1 MAGLVYDPAGPRAG
15 RVQHDSEDR
24 SLVRAVLAGEPDARA
39 RFVRRA
45 ADTVWACC
53 RRLTGDDAS
62 ARAGFEAAMAAIQAD
77 NFACLW
83 AFSGRSRLD
92 TFLALV
98 VRDLLGRDVLRRVAE
113 NSAKGWPA
121 FEALFGSELRRL
133 VQRRLPGPVW
143 AETRQD
149 AYQEICAGL
158 LAANSRRLNAY
169 QGHGSPAGF
178 VLHLADR
185 LLVDFIRSFRARRR
199 LPSTIARLEP
209 LDQELFQLIWWR
221 GMTVEAAGMVLEQQ
235 REGVGRAELSAA
247 LARVHRAVPA
257 DYHPEVRQMA
267 LAEAP
272 EIPSAALSP
281 EAAILAGEE
290 SVALANA
297 TQAIRE
303 LAPGLA
309 AAERLYLRLLLTGAD
324 DLSPRKIARLMQ
336 QPVEEVYRLR
346 QRVLKKL
353 KDQLADHPAIKNW
366 LASV

>member
-1 MAGLVYDPAGPRAG
+1 
-15 RVQHDSEDR
+15 VQQDSEDR
-24 SLVRAVLAGEPDARA
+24 SLVRAVLAGEPEAQARLM
-39 RFVRRA
+39 RRA

-53 RRLTGDDAS
+53 RRLTGDEAS
-62 ARAGFEAAMAAIQAD
+62 ARAACENTLAAIQAD

-83 AFSGRSRLD
+83 AFDGRSRLD

-98 VRDLLGRDVLRRVAE
+98 VRDLLGRDVLQRVAE
-113 NSAKGWPA
+113 DAAAGWAA
-121 FEALFGSELRRL
+121 FEALFGGDLRRL
-133 VQRRLPGPVW
+133 VQRRLPGAFW

-158 LAANSRRLNAY
+158 LAASGRRLSAY
-169 QGHGSPAGF
+169 QGYGSPAGF

-199 LPSTIARLEP
+199 LPAAIVRLEP
-209 LDQELFQLIWWR
+209 LDQTLFRLVWWR
-221 GMTVEAAGMVLEQQ
+221 GMTAEAAGMVLEQQ
-235 REGVGRAELSAA
+235 GEAASRAELSAA
-247 LARVHRAVPA
+247 LARLHRAVPA
-257 DYHPEVRQMA
+257 DYQPETWQMA

-272 EIPSAALSP
+272 EIPAVALSP
-281 EAAILAGEE
+281 EAAMVADEENGTLAKAAE
-290 SVALANA
+290 
-297 TQAIRE
+297 AIRE

-309 AAERLYLRLLLTGAD
+309 VAERLYLRLLLTGAD
-324 DLSPRKIARLMQ
+324 DLSARDIARLMQ

-353 KDQLADHPAIKNW
+353 KEHLADHPAIKNW